1 MWCGVVWCG
10 VIRQDKMKCFT
21 VRERIEVS
29 NVIVYCAL
37 HIVAATLSSVLHQDT
52 KVRCGLM

>member
-1 MWCGVVWCG
+1 
-10 VIRQDKMKCFT
+10 MKCFT

-29 NVIVYCAL
+29 NVIVYCAS
-37 HIVAATLSSVLHQDT
+37 HIMAATLCSVLHYDI